1 MKLSHNLQR
10 MFALAI
16 MLGLSFGLSAKSRE
30 LTRLHIVGANY
41 DEHFVI
47 VDLEREWAD
56 GGTHVL
62 ESKSGS
68 TAHAR
73 LENAHLY
80 VEANGFTYRLPVA
93 LLPVRP
99 EQHLPE
105 NVKLQLRRQYE
116 MTFVRSETQTD
127 RVHVLREPAEPDAAA
142 SL

>member
-1 MKLSHNLQR
+1 MQLNRNLQR
-10 MFALAI
+10 LSALAV
-16 MLGLSFGLSAKSRE
+16 MLGLSFGVSAKTQD

-56 GGTHVL
+56 GATHVL

-73 LENAHLY
+73 LENAHLF
-80 VEANGFTYRLPVA
+80 VDANGFTYKLPVA
-93 LLPVRP
+93 ILPTRP
-99 EQHLPE
+99 EQNLPE
-105 NVKLQLRRQYE
+105 DVKLQLHRQYE
-116 MTFVRSETQTD
+116 MTFARSPTQTD
-127 RVHVLREPAEPDAAA
+127 RVHVLREPAEVKAAA